1 MIHIPILYIQF
12 TDPDRPIIQAE
23 ALCTLSTMA
32 WIYPQ
37 SCFDMVRDHDV
48 LDLAVTAMERH
59 SSVSE
64 TFHFRYIMI
73 VYFEYLC

>member
-1 MIHIPILYIQF
+1 MHTYP

-37 SCFDMVRDHDV
+37 SCADMVRDHNV

-64 TFHFRYIMI
+64 TFHFYM
-73 VYFEYLC
+73 YHQSLF